1 MNIPNYISPESEKD
15 VEKLMQS
22 LRDATTR
29 EERDEARKTI
39 NEEVSG
45 DSQSAWLHLVT
56 EPEKEEEEE

>member
-15 VEKLMQS
+15 VKELMQP

-29 EERDEARKTI
+29 EERDDAREEI

-45 DSQSAWLHLVT
+45 DSQSAWLHAAS
-56 EPEKEEEEE
+56 EPEEEE